1 MFGFL
6 SAAALS
12 ATSAISP
19 AQCSLELVVLG
30 AGQDAGA
37 PQLGNADDE
46 GPRLL
51 PTAIGVIDHD
61 ARQRYLFEVTP
72 AVTEQIHALDQIA
85 PPEPTTQG
93 GLGLDGV
100 FLTHAHI
107 GHYLGLAYFGF
118 EAASANQQRVYA
130 MPRMATFLRENGPWN
145 QMIEFENIEIVEL
158 ANQQLTHLNDG
169 FGVMPLVVPHRD
181 EYSETVGFVLKT
193 SGKSALFVPDLDSWE
208 EWEEQS
214 GDTLEALVGRIDY
227 AFVDA
232 TFYDNNELPG
242 RDMSAIPHPR
252 VSETMDSLQDLRA
265 EQRAKVH
272 FIHYNHTNPIRD
284 PASRESAKVERR
296 GFNIARRGDRVCL
309 D

>member
-1 MFGFL
+1 VFGFL
-6 SAAALS
+6 SAAALA
-12 ATSAISP
+12 ATSAVTP

-46 GPRLL
+46 GPKLL
-51 PTAIGVIDHD
+51 PTSIGVIDRD
-61 ARQRYLFEVTP
+61 ARQRFLFEATP
-72 AVTEQIHALDQIA
+72 AVTEQIHALDRIA
-85 PPEPTTQG
+85 APEPATQG

-107 GHYLGLAYFGF
+107 GHYLGLTHFGF
-118 EAASANQQRVYA
+118 EAASAKQQRVYA
-130 MPRMATFLRENGPWN
+130 MPRMAAFLRNNGPWR
-145 QMIEFENIEIVEL
+145 QLVEFNNIEIVEL
-158 ANQQLTHLNDG
+158 ADQKITPLGDSL
-169 FGVMPLVVPHRD
+169 GVVPMIVPHRD

-242 RDMSAIPHPR
+242 RDMTVIPHPR
-252 VSETMDSLQDLRA
+252 VTGTMDLLQDLP
-265 EQRAKVH
+265 EGQRAKVH

-284 PASRESAKVERR
+284 PASNESAEVERR